1 MAPQFTKTNLS
12 LSKDNPAGLDSVAVI
27 QAWAASYLEDRIDAR
42 TTPALIEPRY
52 QESIQH
58 LLLMEEINQV
68 KRITGLLWG
77 GKGGYFSYYLIGN
90 SHRVILDSSRLL
102 A

>member
-12 LSKDNPAGLDSVAVI
+12 LSKDNLGGLESVAVI

-42 TTPALIEPRY
+42 TAPALTEPRY

-58 LLLMEEINQV
+58 LLLMEKINQV
-68 KRITGLLWG
+68 KRITGLLRG
-77 GKGGYFSYYLIGN
+77 EGGYFAQHSLIAN
-90 SHRVILDSSRLL
+90 SHRMIFDSSRLL